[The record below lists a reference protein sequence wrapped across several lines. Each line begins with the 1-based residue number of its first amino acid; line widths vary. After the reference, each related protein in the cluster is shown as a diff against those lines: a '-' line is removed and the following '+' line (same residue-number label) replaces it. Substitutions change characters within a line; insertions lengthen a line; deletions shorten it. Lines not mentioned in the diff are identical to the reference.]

1 MPLARGCLQRDAA
14 YLDALGV
21 PVTARSMADRD
32 HFDLPLNLA
41 DPATPFGRVSQV
53 HLGLQESPRIGRV
66 TSRDDTPSECHAAPN
81 RGDGRP

>member
-1 MPLARGCLQRDAA
+1 MTAPAEPGTAMPLARGCLQRDAA

-53 HLGLQESPRIGRV
+53 HLGLQESP
-66 TSRDDTPSECHAAPN
+66 EN
-81 RGDGRP
+81 RKGDFTR